1 MRHRPAPGTHEG
13 NLLQSHLPR
22 QRAAW
27 HAVLLGTFMAL
38 TLVFAVGYAALEWAD
53 TRQDKSYYGM
63 TIIFGGLFAGLGALF
78 VGPLSGFS
86 FLRTRRRFWQEW
98 GIMIGML
105 TISGIIPG
113 YIFFLATPFL

>member
-1 MRHRPAPGTHEG
+1 
-13 NLLQSHLPR
+13 
-22 QRAAW
+22 
-27 HAVLLGTFMAL
+27 MAL
-38 TLVFAVGYAALEWAD
+38 TLVFAVGYAALVWAD